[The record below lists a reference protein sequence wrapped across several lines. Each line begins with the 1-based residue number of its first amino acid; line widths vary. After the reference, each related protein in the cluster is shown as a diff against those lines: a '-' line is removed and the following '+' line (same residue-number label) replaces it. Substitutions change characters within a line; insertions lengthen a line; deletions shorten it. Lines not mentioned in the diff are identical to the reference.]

1 MTPTSAAN
9 GTCAHYNVT
18 PAYPLFTPNILIDSG
33 ATFAG
38 LVDDDLFYIN
48 REPLNAWDVLF
59 AGTISATVFVD
70 NNNTL
75 VR

>member
-1 MTPTSAAN
+1 MTPTSASN
-9 GTCAHYNVT
+9 GTCTHYNVT
-18 PAYPLFTPNILIDSG
+18 PAYPLFTPNILIESE

-38 LVDDDLFYIN
+38 LVEDDLFYIN
-48 REPLNAWDVLF
+48 REPLQAWDILIGG
-59 AGTISATVFVD
+59 AISATVYVD